1 MRNFF
6 KKYFPNS
13 KNKKNK
19 GIQFKKIN
27 EKIKKLSEKIKK
39 TSESK
44 YYLKRKSQKI
54 AKNF

>member
-1 MRNFF
+1 MRNFL

-19 GIQFKKIN
+19 KNKGFDSKKIN

-39 TSESK
+39 L
-44 YYLKRKSQKI
+44 LKASI
-54 AKNF
+54 I